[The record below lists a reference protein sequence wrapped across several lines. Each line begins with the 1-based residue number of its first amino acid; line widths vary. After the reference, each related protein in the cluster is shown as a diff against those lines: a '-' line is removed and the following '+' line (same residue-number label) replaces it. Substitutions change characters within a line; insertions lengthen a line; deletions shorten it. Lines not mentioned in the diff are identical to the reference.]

1 MRPISLENRAALR
14 TAIAALITILIAFFF
29 HFDRPYWSAMT
40 VVILANVYTGSIIDK
55 AILRIIGAT
64 LGAVLGYL
72 IAGLVVN
79 SLFLFLISIFL
90 IISFSIYYY
99 NYSPHAYAYLLGALS
114 AFIVIAQLVFMPSQT
129 FYVAI
134 WRPLEIGLGVIIS
147 AISAWCILPNSVN
160 DTLLKDAELLFDQT
174 AILFDQL
181 NKLLEAEE
189 PDIQALRANNLLMKK
204 KIRDSVEIFNF
215 ARHELGAKKV
225 RIDQFRAIYDQFQH
239 FNRMITYFL
248 STYNLS
254 NYRSMDS
261 ESFKTIAEF
270 FKSARKD
277 LLILKNFYLV
287 PVETPELIVLK
298 PRLAN
303 LHQLMISRFDCP
315 DVPLGTVK
323 AYLHLLPLLDQINEM
338 TSNLNNI
345 LTNNTRPSILKTKL
359 ISNQKQLRNDRDSIV
374 FSIKTA
380 LAAILALGIWLISN
394 WPGGVA
400 GIISSIIISVKK
412 NNFEIKHISFFRF
425 LGCLIGGTIALF
437 PLAFFSINLYDFS
450 VILFFSVWAFSY
462 FSFKYSAFSYIGL
475 QANVALIISLAQA
488 GGPPVAL
495 RPALERLAGIIIG
508 IVASFIVTNIL
519 WRTNLFSL
527 LTRQLQKL
535 FHLLVQNLHQ
545 LLQDRQDQGFYDLS
559 NLFWICRSLVE
570 SFSMD
575 KFKGLKQ
582 RKLIRA
588 KRYFIRMTLIQAS
601 ISHINLNLDRASAH
615 QVAASY
621 SINLKALENAIIALY
636 DSKTIALHESI
647 KKQIDGILA
656 LSDLS
661 IVYLKNPSASL
672 SNCIAYINALNQL
685 KKSFP
690 E

>member
-1 MRPISLENRAALR
+1 MR